1 MLEKFH
7 TILHNISSC
16 LVASASFASVTR
28 YVCPT
33 NRDIY
38 TVFAT
43 RALALLVSYSVHE
56 TTAYRPQIPLFI
68 KTFHRLT
75 LCHQR

>member
-43 RALALLVSYSVHE
+43 RALA
-56 TTAYRPQIPLFI
+56 APRILFCSRNDRI
-68 KTFHRLT
+68 
-75 LCHQR
+75 

>member
-28 YVCPT
+28 YLCPT

-43 RALALLVSYSVHE
+43 RVVFAP
-56 TTAYRPQIPLFI
+56 RILFCSRNDHI
-68 KTFHRLT
+68 
-75 LCHQR
+75 